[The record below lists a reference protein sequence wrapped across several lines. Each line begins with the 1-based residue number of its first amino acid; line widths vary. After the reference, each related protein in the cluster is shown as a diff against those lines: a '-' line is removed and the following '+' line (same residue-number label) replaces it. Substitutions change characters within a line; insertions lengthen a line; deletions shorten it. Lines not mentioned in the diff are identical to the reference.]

1 MPRHAMRDLSTFFMA
16 RASERNPNQRKRGSW
31 NFIVP
36 LICVVALAP
45 FANAEDASESD
56 DAIQF
61 NRDIRPILSENCF
74 HCHGPD
80 DENREAGLHL
90 DTEEGAK
97 DWAIVEGDW
106 EASEVWLRMVSDDPD
121 MLMPPPD
128 SERKVTPE
136 QTELV
141 RRWIEQGAHYQSH
154 WSFISPTDVD
164 VPNGVVISD
173 QSPGATNEI
182 DRFIN
187 RALTEAGLQPEGE
200 ADKETWLRRVTF
212 DLIGIPPTLSEMD
225 AFLADDSSMDKVRVI
240 DRLLARPEY
249 GERMATDWLDAAR
262 YSDTY
267 GYQVDRDRFVWPWR
281 DWVTNAFNDN
291 MPYDEFVTQ
300 QLAGDLLPDANRE
313 QILATTFNRLHPQ
326 KVEGGSVPEEFRI
339 EYVADRAQTVATAM
353 MGLTYECCRCH
364 NHKYDPISQENY
376 FQLNAFF
383 DNIDEAGLYSYF
395 TPSVPT
401 PTLSLPTE
409 EEERQLKQLQ
419 SDIVVAEQRLR
430 ETIRERRE
438 HWSEQLSQSGLSSIE
453 TLPEHRLAEPIASLD
468 FEDEPKSPNQSV
480 EGKVGKAWQL
490 TGDDAVATE
499 VGNFDRS
506 QPFSVSLWMKT
517 PDLKERAVVWHR
529 SRAWTDAASRGY
541 ELLILDGKLQWSQI
555 HFWPGNAISVVTDEV
570 IPVGEWVHVTA
581 TTEGSSSASGLKI
594 YVDGKAIETS
604 VVRDALTKQIQGGGG
619 DNITIG
625 ERMRDRGFK
634 KGAVDQFRVFDVC
647 LSDLEI
653 QQLARGEYEFDTES
667 GWDQDQVIDHALER
681 WDEEVASARTKLR
694 EARVAKCKL
703 EDSLDEIMVMREL
716 PEQRPTHLLARG
728 VYDSPQ
734 QVVQP
739 GTPDFLPPMKSDDS
753 SSPNRL
759 TLAKWLCDREH
770 PLTSRVAV
778 NRLWQICFGQGLVR
792 TPEDFGSQGMPPTH
806 PELLDWLALD
816 LADNDWDLKR
826 MMKQIMLSDAYGRS
840 SVSTQDKLAL
850 VDPTNRLLSHFP
862 TYRLPAE
869 MLRDQALAA
878 GGRLVR
884 TMGGPPAKPY
894 EVEVSFKPTDRD
906 KGEGLYRRSLYTYW
920 KRTSPA
926 PVMTTLDAAKR
937 DVCRVQRERTASPLQ
952 AFVMLNGPQTIE
964 ASRGLA
970 EKLIREATSSD
981 VKTVLRDAFR
991 VTTSRRPTQ
1000 DQLSVLIDLY
1010 EEQLNYFQTHE
1021 TATSEF
1027 LSIGDSDPDALLD
1040 ANRVATMTVV
1050 VGTLLNFDLCLV
1062 KR

>member
-1 MPRHAMRDLSTFFMA
+1 MWIQS
-16 RASERNPNQRKRGSW
+16 ASADEVEKS
-31 NFIVP
+31 
-36 LICVVALAP
+36 
-45 FANAEDASESD
+45 EDT
-56 DAIQF
+56 IQF

-97 DWAIVEGDW
+97 DWAIVEGDP
-106 EASEVWLRMVSDDPD
+106 EESEVWLRMVSDDPD

-136 QTELV
+136 QTETI

-154 WSFISPTDVD
+154 WSFISPAEVD
-164 VPNGVVISD
+164 VPDAVETETFS
-173 QSPGATNEI
+173 AANEI

-187 RALTEAGLQPEGE
+187 RSLQQAGLKTERA
-200 ADKETWLRRVTF
+200 ADRETWLRRVTF
-212 DLIGIPPTLSEMD
+212 DLIGLPPTLSELD
-225 AFLADDSSMDKVRVI
+225 AFLADETPMAKTRVI
-240 DRLLARPEY
+240 DRLLTRPEY
-249 GERMATDWLDAAR
+249 GERMATDWLDVAR

-281 DWVTNAFNDN
+281 DWVIQAFNEN

-300 QLAGDLLPDANRE
+300 QLAGDLLPDATRD

-401 PTLSLPTE
+401 PTLPLPTE
-409 EEERQLKQLQ
+409 DEERRLKQLQ
-419 SDIVVAEQRLR
+419 SDVAVAEKRLL
-430 ETIRERRE
+430 ETIQQQRE
-438 HWSEQLSQSGLSSIE
+438 HWSQRLSQGEALSSE
-453 TLPEHRLAEPIASLD
+453 SLPEHRLAQPIASLD
-468 FEDEPKSPNQSV
+468 FEDDPKASSKSV
-480 EGKVGKAWQL
+480 EGKVGKAWEL
-490 TGDDAVATE
+490 TGDDAVTTE

-506 QPFSVSLWMKT
+506 QPFSVSLWIKT
-517 PDLKERAVVWHR
+517 PDVKERAVIWHR

-555 HFWPGNAISVVTDEV
+555 HFWPGNAISVLTNDA

-581 TTEGSSSASGLKI
+581 STEGASSASGL
-594 YVDGKAIETS
+594 AIHVNGEKVETT
-604 VVRDALTKQIQGGGG
+604 VVRDALSKQIQGGGG

-634 KGAVDQFRVFDVC
+634 QGAVDQFRVFDVS
-647 LSDLEI
+647 LSELEI
-653 QQLARGEYEFDTES
+653 KRLACDEYEFDLQKD
-667 GWDQDQVIDHALER
+667 WDREQLIAHALQR
-681 WDEEVASARTKLR
+681 WDEEVAAARQKLR
-694 EARVAKCKL
+694 DVRLAKCKL
-703 EDSLDEIMVMREL
+703 EDSIDEIMVMRET
-716 PEQRPTHLLARG
+716 PEPRPTHLLARG

-734 QVVQP
+734 QEVQP
-739 GTPDFLPPMKSDDS
+739 GTPDFLPPLPEDDS
-753 SSPNRL
+753 FNPNRL

-816 LADNDWDLKR
+816 LADNGWDLKR
-826 MMKQIMLSDAYGRS
+826 MLKQIMLSDAYGRN

-884 TMGGPPAKPY
+884 SVGGPPAKPY

-970 EKLIREATSSD
+970 EQMVRDACGKDAQAM
-981 VKTVLRDAFR
+981 LRDAFR
-991 VTTSRRPTQ
+991 VTTSRHPTA
-1000 DQLSVLIDLY
+1000 DQLSVLVELY
-1010 EEQLNYFQTHE
+1010 EEQWNYFQSHE
-1021 TATSEF
+1021 AATDEF
-1027 LSIGDSDPDALLD
+1027 LAIGDAEPDASLD
-1040 ANRVATMTVV
+1040 AKRVAAMTVV

>member
-1 MPRHAMRDLSTFFMA
+1 MRDSLTSSSP
-16 RASERNPNQRKRGSW
+16 RSSDRKLDRWKLGSW
-31 NFIVP
+31 TLIVP
-36 LICVVALAP
+36 FVWAVALVQPAV
-45 FANAEDASESD
+45 AEDAKESED
-56 DAIQF
+56 TVQF

-106 EASEVWLRMVSDDPD
+106 EDSEVWLRMVSDDPD

-136 QTELV
+136 QTETV

-154 WSFISPTDVD
+154 WSFISPTEVD
-164 VPNGVVISD
+164 VPNEEAGTEKSSD
-173 QSPGATNEI
+173 SANEI
-182 DRFIN
+182 DRFVN
-187 RALTEAGLQPEGE
+187 RALTKAGLKPEGE
-200 ADKETWLRRVTF
+200 ADRETWLRRVTF
-212 DLIGIPPTLSEMD
+212 DLVGVPPTLSEMD
-225 AFLADDSSMDKVRVI
+225 SFLADQTPMAKTRVI

-281 DWVTNAFNDN
+281 DWVINAFNDN
-291 MPYDEFVTQ
+291 LPYDEFVTQ
-300 QLAGDLLPDANRE
+300 QLAGDLLPDATRD

-401 PTLSLPTE
+401 PTLPLPTE
-409 EEERQLKQLQ
+409 DEERQLKQLQ
-419 SDIVVAEQRLR
+419 SDIAVAEQQLR
-430 ETIRERRE
+430 QTIQKRSD
-438 HWSEQLSQSGLSSIE
+438 HWSQRLSQPDAIVSES
-453 TLPEHRLAEPIASLD
+453 LPEQPLAQPIASLD
-468 FEDEPKSPNQSV
+468 FEDDPKSPNQSV

-517 PDLKERAVVWHR
+517 PDVKERAVVWHR

-555 HFWPGNAISVVTDEV
+555 HFWPGNAISVVTNDA

-581 TTEGSSSASGLKI
+581 STEGSSSASGLTI
-594 YVDGKAIETS
+594 HVNGKAVETS
-604 VVRDALTKQIQGGGG
+604 VVRDALSKQIQGGGG
-619 DNITIG
+619 DNIAIG

-634 KGAVDQFRVFDVC
+634 QGAVDQFRVFDVQ

-653 QQLARGEYEFDTES
+653 QQLARDDYEFDKEAE
-667 GWDQDQVIDHALER
+667 WDQGQLIQHALVR
-681 WDEEVASARTKLR
+681 WDEEIIAARTKLR
-694 EARVAKCKL
+694 DARVAKCKL
-703 EDSLDEIMVMREL
+703 EESIDEIMVMRET
-716 PEQRPTHLLARG
+716 PEPRPTHLLARG

-734 QVVQP
+734 QEVQP
-739 GTPDFLPPMKSDDS
+739 GTPEFLPPLQSDES

-759 TLAKWLCDREH
+759 ALAKWLCNREH

-840 SVSTQDKLAL
+840 SVSSQEKLAL
-850 VDPTNRLLSHFP
+850 IDPTNRLLSHFP

-884 TMGGPPAKPY
+884 SMGGPPAKPY

-970 EKLIREATSSD
+970 EELVRDGSQKDSKAM
-981 VKTVLRDAFR
+981 LRDAFR
-991 VTTSRRPTQ
+991 ITTSRRPTP
-1000 DQLSVLIDLY
+1000 DQLSVLVELY
-1010 EEQLNYFQTHE
+1010 EEQKDYFQSHE
-1021 TATSEF
+1021 AATSEF
-1027 LSIGDSDPDALLD
+1027 LVIGDATPDESLD
-1040 ANRVATMTVV
+1040 ANRVAAMTVV

>member
-1 MPRHAMRDLSTFFMA
+1 MRDPLISISTCARDCDVVLSKLIGWTLF
-16 RASERNPNQRKRGSW
+16 
-31 NFIVP
+31 VP
-36 LICVVALAP
+36 LIGTVLWVQSASADD
-45 FANAEDASESD
+45 ADQAEDT
-56 DAIQF
+56 IQF

-97 DWAIVEGDW
+97 DWAIVEGDA
-106 EASEVWLRMVSDDPD
+106 EESEVWLRMVADDPE

-128 SERKVTPE
+128 SERQVTPE
-136 QTELV
+136 QTETI
-141 RRWIEQGAHYQSH
+141 RRWIEQGARYQSH
-154 WSFISPTDVD
+154 WSFISPADVD
-164 VPNGVVISD
+164 VPEAASAAEE
-173 QSPGATNEI
+173 SLATSEI

-187 RALTEAGLQPEGE
+187 RSLTQAGLKPEGE
-200 ADKETWLRRVTF
+200 ADRETWLRRVTF
-212 DLIGIPPTLSEMD
+212 DLIGLPPSLSELD
-225 AFLADDSSMDKVRVI
+225 AFLADQSPLAKNRVI

-249 GERMATDWLDAAR
+249 GERMATDWLDVAR

-281 DWVTNAFNDN
+281 DWVIQAFNGN

-300 QLAGDLLPDANRE
+300 QLAGDLLPGAT
-313 QILATTFNRLHPQ
+313 QAQTLATTFNRLHPQ

-401 PTLSLPTE
+401 PTLPLPTE
-409 EEERQLKQLQ
+409 DEARRLTQLQ
-419 SDIVVAEQRLR
+419 SDVAVAEKKLR
-430 ETIRERRE
+430 ETIQKRRE
-438 HWSEQLSQSGLSSIE
+438 HWSQQWKDSKSIPSDS
-453 TLPEHRLAEPIASLD
+453 LPEHHLAQPIASLD
-468 FEDEPKSPNQSV
+468 FEDDPKSPNQSV
-480 EGKVGKAWQL
+480 DGKVGKAWQL

-506 QPFSVSLWMKT
+506 QPFSVALWMKT
-517 PDLKERAVVWHR
+517 PDVKERAVVWHR

-555 HFWPGNAISVVTDEV
+555 HFWPGNAISVMTTEA

-581 TTEGSSSASGLKI
+581 STEGSSSASGLTVHI
-594 YVDGKAIETS
+594 NGKEVKTT
-604 VVRDALTKQIQGGGG
+604 VVRDALSKQIQGGGG
-619 DNITIG
+619 DHITLG

-634 KGAVDQFRVFDVC
+634 QGAVDQFRVFDVR

-653 QQLARGEYEFDTES
+653 QQLVRDDYEFDLEAD
-667 GWDQDQVIDHALER
+667 WEPEQRIQHALLR
-681 WDEEVASARTKLR
+681 WDAEVDAARQSLR
-694 EARVAKCKL
+694 DVRLAKCKL
-703 EDSLDEIMVMREL
+703 EDSIDEIMVMRET
-716 PEQRPTHLLARG
+716 PQPRPTHLLARG

-734 QVVQP
+734 QEVQP
-739 GTPDFLPPMKSDDS
+739 GTPDFLPPLPEADTAN
-753 SSPNRL
+753 PNRL

-778 NRLWQICFGQGLVR
+778 NRLWQISFGQGLVR

-816 LADNDWDLKR
+816 LADNGWDLKR

-840 SVSTQDKLAL
+840 SVSTQDNLAL

-878 GGRLVR
+878 GGRLVHA
-884 TMGGPPAKPY
+884 MGGPPAKPY
-894 EVEVSFKPTDRD
+894 EVEVSFKPTGRD
-906 KGEGLYRRSLYTYW
+906 QGEGLYRRSLYTYW

-964 ASRGLA
+964 AARGLA
-970 EKLIREATSSD
+970 EHLVRDAPQDDGQKMLH
-981 VKTVLRDAFR
+981 DAFR
-991 VTTSRRPTQ
+991 ITTSRHPTAE
-1000 DQLSVLIDLY
+1000 QLSVLVELY
-1010 EEQLNYFQTHE
+1010 EEQWNYFQSHE
-1021 TATSEF
+1021 AATSEF
-1027 LSIGDSDPDALLD
+1027 LAIGDADPDASLD
-1040 ANRVATMTVV
+1040 ASRVAAMTVV

>member
-1 MPRHAMRDLSTFFMA
+1 MRDRS
-16 RASERNPNQRKRGSW
+16 
-31 NFIVP
+31 
-36 LICVVALAP
+36 ICLNSFRQTSPDRMVVAWMATCLMGWLSLSMA
-45 FANAEDASESD
+45 AAEESTE
-56 DAIQF
+56 AKPTIQF

-97 DWAIVEGDW
+97 EWAIVEGDAD
-106 EASEVWLRMVSDDPD
+106 ESEVYLRMISDDPD

-128 SERKVTPE
+128 SERKVSPE
-136 QTELV
+136 DIELV
-141 RRWIEQGAHYQSH
+141 RRWIEEGAEYQGH
-154 WSFISPTDVD
+154 WSFIPPHEVQ
-164 VPNGVVISD
+164 VPDAVYAEGKSA
-173 QSPGATNEI
+173 SSNEI
-182 DRFIN
+182 DRFVD
-187 RALTEAGLQPEGE
+187 RALAEAGLKAEGP
-200 ADKETWLRRVTF
+200 ADQETWLRRVTF
-212 DLIGIPPTLSEMD
+212 DLVGVPPTLAEMD
-225 AFLADDSSMDKVRVI
+225 AFLADNSPMAKTRVI

-281 DWVTNAFNDN
+281 DWVIQAFNDN
-291 MPYDEFVTQ
+291 KPYDQFVTE
-300 QLAGDLLPDANRE
+300 QLAGDLLPDATRE

-339 EYVADRAQTVATAM
+339 EYVADRAQTVATAL

-376 FQLNAFF
+376 FELTAFF

-395 TPSVPT
+395 TPSIPT
-401 PTLSLPTE
+401 PTLMLPTE
-409 EEERQLKQLQ
+409 DEERRLKQLEA
-419 SDIVVAEQRLR
+419 DVAVAER
-430 ETIRERRE
+430 
-438 HWSEQLSQSGLSSIE
+438 
-453 TLPEHRLAEPIASLD
+453 RLAETESKRAEVWRQLFADRNGTAADEWVKALPESLLAEPVESLD
-468 FEDEPKSPNQSV
+468 FEDAPNSRNQSV
-480 EGKVGKAWQL
+480 EGIVGKAWKL
-490 TGDDAVATE
+490 TGDDAVSTK

-506 QPFSVSLWMKT
+506 QPFSVSAWIQV
-517 PDLKERAVVWHR
+517 PDVKERAVVWHR

-555 HFWPGNAISVVTDEV
+555 HFWPGNAISVSMKDAV
-570 IPVGEWVHVTA
+570 PVGEWVHVTA
-581 TTEGSSSASGLKI
+581 TTDGSGSASALKLHI
-594 YVDGKAIETS
+594 NGKAVETT
-604 VVRDALTKQIQGGGG
+604 VVRDSLTKQIQGGGG

-634 KGAVDQFRVFDVC
+634 NGLVDQFRVFDVQ

-653 QQLARGEYEFDTES
+653 ERLAKNDFQFQLEDELNEDTF
-667 GWDQDQVIDHALER
+667 VHHALLR
-681 WDEEVASARTKLR
+681 WDSEVAAARKHLR
-694 EARVAKCKL
+694 EIRVAKCKL
-703 EDSLDEIMVMREL
+703 EDSIDEIMVMREL
-716 PEQRPTHLLARG
+716 PKPRSTHLLARG

-734 QVVQP
+734 QEVQP
-739 GTPDFLPPMKSDDS
+739 GTPDFLPEMPTAEEETLD
-753 SSPNRL
+753 RL
-759 TLAKWLCDREH
+759 DLARWLCDRQH

-778 NRLWQICFGQGLVR
+778 NRLWQLSFGRGLVR
-792 TPEDFGSQGMPPTH
+792 TPEDFGSQGAPPTH

-816 LADNDWDLKR
+816 LVDHDWDIKR

-840 SVSTQDKLAL
+840 STSTQSKLAL
-850 VDPTNRLLSHFP
+850 TDPTNRLLSHFP
-862 TYRLPAE
+862 AYRLPAE
-869 MLRDQALAA
+869 MLRDQALAV
-878 GGRLVR
+878 GGNLVR
-884 TMGGPPAKPY
+884 TIGGAPAKPY

-906 KGEGLYRRSLYTYW
+906 KGDGLYRRSIYTYW

-970 EKLIREATSSD
+970 QQL
-981 VKTVLRDAFR
+981 LRDAGDGEMDAGQMLSTAFR
-991 VTTSRRPTQ
+991 TTTSRRPTN
-1000 DQLSVLIDLY
+1000 DQLRVLQELY
-1010 EEQLNYFQTHE
+1010 DEQLAYFDNN
-1021 TATSEF
+1021 AASTSEF
-1027 LSIGDSDPDALLD
+1027 LSIGDSETDESLD
-1040 ANRVATMTVV
+1040 ANRVAAMTVV

>member
-1 MPRHAMRDLSTFFMA
+1 MRDSLTSSSP
-16 RASERNPNQRKRGSW
+16 RSSDRKLDRWKLGSW
-31 NFIVP
+31 T
-36 LICVVALAP
+36 LIFPFVWAVALVQP
-45 FANAEDASESD
+45 TVAEDAKESED
-56 DAIQF
+56 TVQF

-90 DTEEGAK
+90 DTEEGDK

-106 EASEVWLRMVSDDPD
+106 EDSEVWLRMVSDDPD

-136 QTELV
+136 QTETV

-164 VPNGVVISD
+164 VPNEEAGTEKSSD
-173 QSPGATNEI
+173 SANEI
-182 DRFIN
+182 DRFVN
-187 RALTEAGLQPEGE
+187 RALTKAGLKPEGE
-200 ADKETWLRRVTF
+200 ADRETWLRRVTF
-212 DLIGIPPTLSEMD
+212 DLVGVPPTLSEMD
-225 AFLADDSSMDKVRVI
+225 SFLADQTPMAKTRVI

-281 DWVTNAFNDN
+281 DWVINAFNDN
-291 MPYDEFVTQ
+291 LPYDEFVTQ
-300 QLAGDLLPDANRE
+300 QLAGDLLPDATRD

-401 PTLSLPTE
+401 PTLPLPTE
-409 EEERQLKQLQ
+409 DEERQLKQLQ
-419 SDIVVAEQRLR
+419 RDIAVAEQQLR
-430 ETIRERRE
+430 QTIQKRSD
-438 HWSEQLSQSGLSSIE
+438 HWSQRLSQPDAIVSES
-453 TLPEHRLAEPIASLD
+453 LPEQPLAQPIASLD
-468 FEDEPKSPNQSV
+468 FEDDPKSPNKSV

-517 PDLKERAVVWHR
+517 PDVKDRAVVWHR

-555 HFWPGNAISVVTDEV
+555 HFWPGNAISVVTNDA

-581 TTEGSSSASGLKI
+581 STEGSSSASGLTI
-594 YVDGKAIETS
+594 HVNGKAVETS
-604 VVRDALTKQIQGGGG
+604 VVRDALSKQIQGGGG
-619 DNITIG
+619 DNIAIG

-634 KGAVDQFRVFDVC
+634 QGAVDQFRVFDVQ

-653 QQLARGEYEFDTES
+653 QQLARDDYEFDKEAEWVQ
-667 GWDQDQVIDHALER
+667 GQLIQHALVR
-681 WDEEVASARTKLR
+681 WDEEIIAARAKLR
-694 EARVAKCKL
+694 DARVAKCKL
-703 EDSLDEIMVMREL
+703 EESIDEIMVMRET
-716 PEQRPTHLLARG
+716 PEPRPTHLLARG

-734 QVVQP
+734 QEVQP
-739 GTPDFLPPMKSDDS
+739 GTPDFLPPLQSNES

-759 TLAKWLCDREH
+759 ALAKWLCDREH

-840 SVSTQDKLAL
+840 SVSSQEKLAL
-850 VDPTNRLLSHFP
+850 IDPTNRLLSHFP

-884 TMGGPPAKPY
+884 SMGG
-894 EVEVSFKPTDRD
+894 
-906 KGEGLYRRSLYTYW
+906 
-920 KRTSPA
+920 
-926 PVMTTLDAAKR
+926 
-937 DVCRVQRERTASPLQ
+937 
-952 AFVMLNGPQTIE
+952 
-964 ASRGLA
+964 
-970 EKLIREATSSD
+970 
-981 VKTVLRDAFR
+981 
-991 VTTSRRPTQ
+991 
-1000 DQLSVLIDLY
+1000 
-1010 EEQLNYFQTHE
+1010 
-1021 TATSEF
+1021 
-1027 LSIGDSDPDALLD
+1027 
-1040 ANRVATMTVV
+1040 
-1050 VGTLLNFDLCLV
+1050 
-1062 KR
+1062 

>member
-1 MPRHAMRDLSTFFMA
+1 MRDSLTSSSP
-16 RASERNPNQRKRGSW
+16 RSSDRKLDRWKLGSW
-31 NFIVP
+31 T
-36 LICVVALAP
+36 LIFPFVWAVALVQP
-45 FANAEDASESD
+45 TVAEDAKESED
-56 DAIQF
+56 TVQF

-106 EASEVWLRMVSDDPD
+106 EDSEVWLRMVSDDPD

-136 QTELV
+136 QTETV

-164 VPNGVVISD
+164 VPNEEAGTEKSSD
-173 QSPGATNEI
+173 SANEI
-182 DRFIN
+182 DRFVN
-187 RALTEAGLQPEGE
+187 RALTKAGLKPEGE
-200 ADKETWLRRVTF
+200 ADRETWLRRVTF
-212 DLIGIPPTLSEMD
+212 DLVGVPPTLSEMD
-225 AFLADDSSMDKVRVI
+225 SFLADQTPMAKTRVI

-281 DWVTNAFNDN
+281 DWVINAFNDN
-291 MPYDEFVTQ
+291 LPYDEFVTQ
-300 QLAGDLLPDANRE
+300 QLAGDLLPDATRD

-401 PTLSLPTE
+401 PTLPLPTE
-409 EEERQLKQLQ
+409 DEERQLKQLQ
-419 SDIVVAEQRLR
+419 RDIAVAEQQLR
-430 ETIRERRE
+430 QTIQKRSD
-438 HWSEQLSQSGLSSIE
+438 HWSQRLSQPDAIVSES
-453 TLPEHRLAEPIASLD
+453 LPEQPLAQPIASLD
-468 FEDEPKSPNQSV
+468 FEDDPKSPNKSV

-517 PDLKERAVVWHR
+517 PDVKDRAVVWHR

-555 HFWPGNAISVVTDEV
+555 HFWPGNAISVVTNDA

-581 TTEGSSSASGLKI
+581 STEGSSSASGLTI
-594 YVDGKAIETS
+594 HVNGKAVETS
-604 VVRDALTKQIQGGGG
+604 VVRDALSKQIQGGGG
-619 DNITIG
+619 DNIAIG

-634 KGAVDQFRVFDVC
+634 QGAVDQFRVFDVQ

-653 QQLARGEYEFDTES
+653 QQLARDDYEFDKEAEWVQ
-667 GWDQDQVIDHALER
+667 GQLIQHALVR
-681 WDEEVASARTKLR
+681 WDEEIIAARAKLR
-694 EARVAKCKL
+694 DARVAKCKL
-703 EDSLDEIMVMREL
+703 EESIDEIMVMRET
-716 PEQRPTHLLARG
+716 PEPRPTHLLARG

-734 QVVQP
+734 QEVQP
-739 GTPDFLPPMKSDDS
+739 GTPDFLPPLQSNES

-759 TLAKWLCDREH
+759 ALAKWLCDREH

-840 SVSTQDKLAL
+840 SVSSQEKLAL
-850 VDPTNRLLSHFP
+850 IDPTNRLLSHFP

-884 TMGGPPAKPY
+884 SMGGPPAKPY

-970 EKLIREATSSD
+970 EQLVRDGSQQDSEAM
-981 VKTVLRDAFR
+981 LRNAFR
-991 VTTSRRPTQ
+991 ITTSRRPTP
-1000 DQLSVLIDLY
+1000 DQLSVLVELY
-1010 EEQLNYFQTHE
+1010 EEQKDYFQSHE
-1021 TATSEF
+1021 AATSEF
-1027 LSIGDSDPDALLD
+1027 LVIGDATPDESLD
-1040 ANRVATMTVV
+1040 ANRVAAMTVV

>member
-1 MPRHAMRDLSTFFMA
+1 MRDPLTSIPTRSRDCDVVLSKLVAWTLV
-16 RASERNPNQRKRGSW
+16 
-31 NFIVP
+31 IP
-36 LICVVALAP
+36 LIGTVLWLQSASADDVDKV
-45 FANAEDASESD
+45 EDT
-56 DAIQF
+56 IQF

-80 DENREAGLHL
+80 DEHREAGLHL

-97 DWAIVEGDW
+97 DWAIVEGDP
-106 EASEVWLRMVSDDPD
+106 EESEVWLRMVSDDPD

-136 QTELV
+136 QTETI

-154 WSFISPTDVD
+154 WSFISPSEVD
-164 VPNGVVISD
+164 VPDAVATDEAS
-173 QSPGATNEI
+173 ATNEI

-187 RALTEAGLQPEGE
+187 RSLHQAGLKPENE
-200 ADKETWLRRVTF
+200 ADRETWLRRVTF
-212 DLIGIPPTLSEMD
+212 DLIGLPPTLSELD
-225 AFLADDSSMDKVRVI
+225 AFLADETPMAKTRVI

-249 GERMATDWLDAAR
+249 GERMATDWLDVAR

-281 DWVTNAFNDN
+281 DWVIQAFNDN
-291 MPYDEFVTQ
+291 MPYDEFVTE
-300 QLAGDLLPDANRE
+300 QLAGDLLPDATRD

-401 PTLSLPTE
+401 PTLPLPTE
-409 EEERQLKQLQ
+409 DEERRLKQLQ
-419 SDIVVAEQRLR
+419 SDVAVAEKKLQETIQQRREVWSQRLNQA
-430 ETIRERRE
+430 EAMS
-438 HWSEQLSQSGLSSIE
+438 SES
-453 TLPEHRLAEPIASLD
+453 LPDHPLAQPIASLD
-468 FEDEPKSPNQSV
+468 FEGDPNASNKSV

-490 TGDDAVATE
+490 TGDDAVTTE

-506 QPFSVSLWMKT
+506 QPFSVSLWLKT
-517 PDLKERAVVWHR
+517 PDVKERAVIWHR

-555 HFWPGNAISVVTDEV
+555 HFWPGNAISVVTNDA

-581 TTEGSSSASGLKI
+581 STEGSSSASGLTIHVNGEK
-594 YVDGKAIETS
+594 VETT
-604 VVRDALTKQIQGGGG
+604 VVRDALSKQIQGGGG

-634 KGAVDQFRVFDVC
+634 QGAVDQFRVFDVC
-647 LSDLEI
+647 LSELEI
-653 QQLARGEYEFDTES
+653 EQLACDEYEFDLQKD
-667 GWDQDQVIDHALER
+667 WDREQLIAHALQR
-681 WDEEVASARTKLR
+681 WDDEVAAARQALR
-694 EARVAKCKL
+694 DVRLAKCKL
-703 EDSLDEIMVMREL
+703 EDSIDEIMVMRET
-716 PEQRPTHLLARG
+716 PQPRPTHLLARG

-734 QVVQP
+734 QEVFP
-739 GTPDFLPPMKSDDS
+739 GTPDFLPPLPEDESTY
-753 SSPNRL
+753 PNRL

-816 LADNDWDLKR
+816 LADNGWDLKR
-826 MMKQIMLSDAYGRS
+826 MLKQIMLSDAYGRS
-840 SVSTQDKLAL
+840 SVSTQDNLAL

-884 TMGGPPAKPY
+884 SLGGPPAKPY

-970 EKLIREATSSD
+970 EQLVREASQD
-981 VKTVLRDAFR
+981 DAKDMLRDAFR
-991 VTTSRRPTQ
+991 ITTSRRPTPE
-1000 DQLSVLIDLY
+1000 QLSVLVELY
-1010 EEQLNYFQTHE
+1010 EEQWNYFQSHE
-1021 TATSEF
+1021 AATSEF
-1027 LSIGDSDPDALLD
+1027 LAIGDAEPDASLD
-1040 ANRVATMTVV
+1040 ANRVAALTVV